1 MKLISII
8 GIFNT
13 HIIQNS
19 KLLWIVV
26 HLDSQMLCVCV
37 CVFVRGC
44 VLVMLCGHKS
54 LYTLTL

>member
-8 GIFNT
+8 GTFNT

-19 KLLWIVV
+19 ELLWIVV

-37 CVFVRGC
+37 FVCGC
-44 VLVMLCGHKS
+44 VLVMSCGLKS

>member
-8 GIFNT
+8 GTFNT

-19 KLLWIVV
+19 ELLWIVV

-37 CVFVRGC
+37 CVWMCISHV
-44 VLVMLCGHKS
+44 VW
-54 LYTLTL
+54 T